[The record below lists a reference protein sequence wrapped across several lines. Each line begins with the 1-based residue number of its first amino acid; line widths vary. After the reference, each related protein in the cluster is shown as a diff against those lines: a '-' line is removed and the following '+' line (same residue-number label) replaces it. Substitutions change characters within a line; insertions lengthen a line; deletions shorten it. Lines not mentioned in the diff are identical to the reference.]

1 MSSYCYCL
9 PFPQSSLAIL
19 LCPPSST
26 SHFHPEVISSAAH
39 WIASLFLTLF
49 CKPLRCLCRKIPV
62 DQQILKY
69 WDKPI
74 WHQQPW
80 WQKKHDYPCSCFRA
94 TTDVWTE
101 SKKTNKQTKN
111 YRTTENTLSQKT
123 LGSCWARAVL
133 MSQYWKWLW
142 LQHKIHGHHQP
153 LNDQAHLNVSR
164 PKLSCNTHKL
174 YSANGNIEAWNRY
187 WSICVPLFSPRYS
200 V

>member
-1 MSSYCYCL
+1 MSSYCYSL

-26 SHFHPEVISSAAH
+26 SHFNPEVISSAAH

-49 CKPLRCLCRKIPV
+49 CKPSRCLCRKIPV

-101 SKKTNKQTKN
+101 SKKKTKN

-153 LNDQAHLNVSR
+153 LNDQAHLNAPYALWAGQNWVVT
-164 PKLSCNTHKL
+164 PINCT
-174 YSANGNIEAWNRY
+174 
-187 WSICVPLFSPRYS
+187 VPM
-200 V
+200 VT

>member
-1 MSSYCYCL
+1 MSCAFRNALLHTFVAMSSYCCCL

-49 CKPLRCLCRKIPV
+49 CKPSRCLCRKIPV

-101 SKKTNKQTKN
+101 SKKTNKQKKKLQN
-111 YRTTENTLSQKT
+111 YRKYTIPENIRLLLSTSCTYESVLKMTLT
-123 LGSCWARAVL
+123 A
-133 MSQYWKWLW
+133 
-142 LQHKIHGHHQP
+142 
-153 LNDQAHLNVSR
+153 
-164 PKLSCNTHKL
+164 T
-174 YSANGNIEAWNRY
+174 
-187 WSICVPLFSPRYS
+187 
-200 V
+200 